1 MLALFALA
9 SGCSKPTAP
18 TPVLITDTFTG
29 LLNVL
34 GTESQNFTVKYT
46 AQDTGASI
54 TVTSLRLA
62 STNAEFTSTIGVAFG
77 AFDVNGVCQRA
88 AGFVVG
94 FGGVIVLIGPAAL
107 TGLGTQALAQA
118 AVLGGALCYAGNS
131 VLARRTVAG
140 DFLVASTAVLIVASV
155 LMVPIALWVD
165 HPWTSAPSAAS
176 LAAIVWLGLGP
187 TALATILYFRLIA
200 AAGPT
205 FMAIVN
211 YLSPMVALLAGIA
224 LMGEHPGTAAV
235 AGLLLILLG
244 IAVSRGAISRLA

>member
-88 AGFVVG
+88 AGFVVN
-94 FGGVIVLIGPAAL
+94 A
-107 TGLGTQALAQA
+107 
-118 AVLGGALCYAGNS
+118 
-131 VLARRTVAG
+131 
-140 DFLVASTAVLIVASV
+140 
-155 LMVPIALWVD
+155 
-165 HPWTSAPSAAS
+165 
-176 LAAIVWLGLGP
+176 AAINQELSTPEVFSDGGWCVQ
-187 TALATILYFRLIA
+187 IFD
-200 AAGPT
+200 AGT
-205 FMAIVN
+205 LTEAVN
-211 YLSPMVALLAGIA
+211 YTMVVK
-224 LMGEHPGTAAV
+224 HY
-235 AGLLLILLG
+235 
-244 IAVSRGAISRLA
+244 